1 MSSAFL
7 ATLTGR
13 TDNLFFCNANIYRS
27 TGTIDRKTIN
37 ANYVR
42 SMTIEKRSSERIRD
56 IDPVNE
62 SIPSHEEE
70 EDIES
75 PDDDDKKEKFSS
87 QFIFRETD

>member
-1 MSSAFL
+1 MTSAFL

-56 IDPVNE
+56 IDRVNE

-75 PDDDDKKEKFSS
+75 PDDDDKKEVGM
-87 QFIFRETD
+87 IRIG